1 MKITCVLGV
10 ELNSSCILSNHLTN
24 PAPGFSIS
32 LDRVGSQQESTS
44 SMEMQKLWVGTASA
58 SWKWFVSCVPVFAWE
73 ESPSYLP
80 GGCLP
85 NIGHKGPQ
93 TPTGCVIWYLASLIL
108 GSVLCCRCQTSTKIN
123 ERKLRLLFVCL
134 ISFCFIWNFIILTVC
149 APAQQGDGSLS
160 LRLTACLHVHFLFR
174 ISCVW
179 MCAHVHMLAHVAF
192 PPCFL
197 RSKWHYRHM
206 WSFMWV
212 LGMWAQALVCVHQA
226 LDPPSHLL
234 SLCIFLCLS

>member
-1 MKITCVLGV
+1 MGL
-10 ELNSSCILSNHLTN
+10 EASRNHPLPWRCGN
-24 PAPGFSIS
+24 CEWEQPAPP
-32 LDRVGSQQESTS
+32 GSD
-44 SMEMQKLWVGTASA
+44 LSA
-58 SWKWFVSCVPVFAWE
+58 VHVFAWE

-93 TPTGCVIWYLASLIL
+93 TPTGCVIWYPASLIL

-123 ERKLRLLFVCL
+123 EGKLRLLFVCL

-160 LRLTACLHVHFLFR
+160 LRLTTCLQVHFLFR

-179 MCAHVHMLAHVAF
+179 MCAHVCMQAHVAF

-197 RSKWHYRHM
+197 KSKWHYRHILQCVEFYVSPGDVSSGPRLCAPSA
-206 WSFMWV
+206 WPTEPSPQHVHLPVSELRRCNQV
-212 LGMWAQALVCVHQA
+212 LLTDG
-226 LDPPSHLL
+226 L
-234 SLCIFLCLS
+234 SSSW